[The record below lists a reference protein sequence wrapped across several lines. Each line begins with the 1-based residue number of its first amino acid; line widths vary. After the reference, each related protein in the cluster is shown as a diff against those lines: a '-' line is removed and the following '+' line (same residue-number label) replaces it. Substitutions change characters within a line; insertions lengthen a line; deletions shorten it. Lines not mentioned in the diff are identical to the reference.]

1 MISKGAYKV
10 LSSSF
15 FVLLFYLLLF
25 EAGPYYEPWRFY
37 RSLSRLVLKS

>member
-15 FVLLFYLLLF
+15 FVLFYLLLF
-25 EAGPYYEPWRFY
+25 ETGSYYEPWRFY